1 MYITYFSIFPWS
13 YKLLSFVTFI
23 FCRKKSS
30 NTNIPCA
37 FLQQVCLPQRFN
49 TKNYCNQRNA
59 FEFDQGSLNF
69 SSTCFTD
76 QMISSSPYKF
86 QIPNSSLKNSK
97 FSTYSMICRVSIRIE
112 SLKRILSNPNVNE
125 TDKKKTEIRDFGWSI
140 PSILECHC
148 QTHEQL

>member
-13 YKLLSFVTFI
+13 YKLLAFVTFI

-37 FLQQVCLPQRFN
+37 FLQQLCLPQRFN

-69 SSTCFTD
+69 LPLALQIRWFLAAH
-76 QMISSSPYKF
+76 INFKF
-86 QIPNSSLKNSK
+86 QIPLWRTPNSARTQWSVASPL
-97 FSTYSMICRVSIRIE
+97 E
-112 SLKRILSNPNVNE
+112 SNLWNGFCQNE